1 MMPLVDNH
9 KISNSFLEIN
19 IDSIIHNY
27 QLINNKVGNTE
38 CAAVLKADAYG
49 MGASVIAKALDKAG
63 CSTFFVATIDEG
75 IELRA
80 CFSKNENQIAVLSGL
95 LEGSEDIF
103 YSNKLTPVLND
114 TEQIKKWAIYNKQK
128 KISAPSILHID
139 TGMNRLGLTINEL
152 YDIIKNPTE
161 LKELHVEWIMSH
173 LACGDQPRDIMNEK
187 QLSVFLNAKKEI
199 PNVKASLANSAGVFL
214 GKSYHLDMVRP
225 GIALYGSGSGSIP
238 SKPLKQVIK
247 LYSRILQI
255 RTLSTGASVGYGASY
270 RVSEA
275 TRVAT
280 VGLGYADGYLRSLS
294 NCSWVF
300 FNGLRLPVIGR
311 ISMDYITIDIT
322 QIASEKIKT
331 GDFIEIIGDKFT
343 LDDLATVANTV
354 PHELLTRLGTRH
366 HRIYRN
372 TNNIS
377 K

>member
-187 QLSVFLNAKKEI
+187 QLSVFLNAKKEF

-214 GKSYHLDMVRP
+214 GQSYHLDMVRP
-225 GIALYGSGSGSIP
+225 GIALYGSGSGSMP
-238 SKPLKQVIK
+238 SNPLKQVIK

-255 RTLSTGASVGYGASY
+255 RTLSSGASVGYGASY

-366 HRIYRN
+366 HRIYSN

>member
-27 QLINNKVGNTE
+27 QLINKKVRNTE

-80 CFSKNENQIAVLSGL
+80 CFRKNENKIAVLSGL
-95 LEGSEDIF
+95 LEESEDIF
-103 YSNKLTPVLND
+103 YYNKLTPVLND
-114 TEQIKKWAIYNKQK
+114 IEQIKKWDIYNRQK
-128 KISAPSILHID
+128 KISAPGILHID
-139 TGMNRLGLTINEL
+139 TGMNRLGLTISEFH
-152 YDIIKNPTE
+152 DIMEKSTE
-161 LKELHVEWIMSH
+161 LKELHVGWIMSH
-173 LACGDQPRDIMNEK
+173 LACGDQPDDIMNKK
-187 QLSVFLNAKKEI
+187 QLSFFLNTKKKF
-199 PNVKASLANSAGVFL
+199 PNMKASLANSAGVFL
-214 GKSYHLDMVRP
+214 GQSYHLDMVRP

-238 SKPLKQVIK
+238 LKPLKQVIK

-255 RTLSTGASVGYGASY
+255 RTLSSGASVGYGASY
-270 RVSEA
+270 RVSKS

-300 FNGLRLPVIGR
+300 FNSVRLPVIGR

-322 QIASEKIKT
+322 KIASEKIKK
-331 GDFIEIIGDKFT
+331 GDFIEIIGEKFT

-354 PHELLTRLGTRH
+354 PHEILTRLGTRH

-372 TNNIS
+372 TDTIS

>member
-49 MGASVIAKALDKAG
+49 MGASVVAKALDKVG

-80 CFSKNENQIAVLSGL
+80 CFSKNEKQIAVLSGL

-114 TEQIKKWAIYNKQK
+114 TEQIKKWAIYNQQK

-161 LKELHVEWIMSH
+161 LKELNVEWIMSH

-187 QLSVFLNAKKEI
+187 QLSVFLNAKKEF

-214 GKSYHLDMVRP
+214 GQSYHLDMVRP

-270 RVSEA
+270 RVSKA

>member
-49 MGASVIAKALDKAG
+49 MGASVVAKALDKVG

-161 LKELHVEWIMSH
+161 LKELQVEWIMSH

-187 QLSVFLNAKKEI
+187 QLSVFLNAKKEF

-214 GKSYHLDMVRP
+214 GQSYHLDMVRP
-225 GIALYGSGSGSIP
+225 GIALYGSGSGSMP

-280 VGLGYADGYLRSLS
+280 V
-294 NCSWVF
+294 
-300 FNGLRLPVIGR
+300 
-311 ISMDYITIDIT
+311 
-322 QIASEKIKT
+322 
-331 GDFIEIIGDKFT
+331 
-343 LDDLATVANTV
+343 
-354 PHELLTRLGTRH
+354 
-366 HRIYRN
+366 
-372 TNNIS
+372 
-377 K
+377 

>member
-49 MGASVIAKALDKAG
+49 MGASVVAKALDKVG

-128 KISAPSILHID
+128 KISATSILHID

-187 QLSVFLNAKKEI
+187 QLSVFLNAKKEF

-214 GKSYHLDMVRP
+214 GQSYHLDMVRP

>member
-1 MMPLVDNH
+1 MIPSVDNH

-49 MGASVIAKALDKAG
+49 MGASVVAKALDKVG

-139 TGMNRLGLTINEL
+139 TGMNRLGLTISEF
-152 YDIIKNPTE
+152 YDIIKKPTE
-161 LKELHVEWIMSH
+161 LKELHVGWIMSH

-187 QLSVFLNAKKEI
+187 QLSVFLIAKKEF

-214 GKSYHLDMVRP
+214 GQPYHLDMVRP

-372 TNNIS
+372 TDNTT

>member
-1 MMPLVDNH
+1 MPLVDNH

-49 MGASVIAKALDKAG
+49 MGASVVAKALDKVG

-80 CFSKNENQIAVLSGL
+80 CFSKNEKQIAVLSGL

-114 TEQIKKWAIYNKQK
+114 TEQIKKWAIYNQQK

-161 LKELHVEWIMSH
+161 LKELNVEWIMSH

-187 QLSVFLNAKKEI
+187 QLSVFLNAKKEF

-214 GKSYHLDMVRP
+214 GQSYHLDMVRP

-270 RVSEA
+270 RVSKA

>member
-1 MMPLVDNH
+1 MMPSVDNQ
-9 KISNSFLEIN
+9 KIANSFLEIN

-27 QLINNKVGNTE
+27 QFINSKVGNTE

-80 CFSKNENQIAVLSGL
+80 CFSNDRNKIAVLSGL
-95 LEGSEDIF
+95 LKGSEDIF
-103 YSNKLTPVLND
+103 YNNKLTPVLND
-114 TEQIKKWAIYNKQK
+114 IEQIKRWGLYNRK
-128 KISAPSILHID
+128 KKRPAPSIIHID
-139 TGMNRLGLTINEL
+139 TGMNRLGLTISEF
-152 YDIIKNPTE
+152 YDTVDKQTKLE
-161 LKELHVEWIMSH
+161 ELHVGWIMSH

-187 QLSVFLNAKKEI
+187 QLSVFLNAKKKL
-199 PNVKASLANSAGVFL
+199 PTVKASLANSAGVFL
-214 GKSYHLDMVRP
+214 GQSYHLDMVRP
-225 GIALYGSGSGSIP
+225 GIALYGSGPGSRP
-238 SKPLKQVIK
+238 SNNLKQVVK
-247 LYSRILQI
+247 LYGRILQI
-255 RTLSTGASVGYGASY
+255 RTLNSGASIGYGASF

-294 NCSWVF
+294 NSSWVF
-300 FNGLRLPVIGR
+300 FNGVKLPVIGR

-322 QIASEKIKT
+322 KIASGKIKT
-331 GDFIEIIGDKFT
+331 GDFIEVIGDKFT

-354 PHELLTRLGTRH
+354 PNELLTRLGTRH

-372 TNNIS
+372 TDNIS

>member
-9 KISNSFLEIN
+9 RISNSFLEIN

-49 MGASVIAKALDKAG
+49 MGASVVAKALDKVG

-187 QLSVFLNAKKEI
+187 QLSVFLNAKKEF

-214 GKSYHLDMVRP
+214 GQSYHLDMVRP

>member
-49 MGASVIAKALDKAG
+49 MGASVVAKALDKVG

-128 KISAPSILHID
+128 KISAPSIIHID

-187 QLSVFLNAKKEI
+187 QLSVFLNAKKEF

-214 GKSYHLDMVRP
+214 GQSYHLDMVRP

>member
-1 MMPLVDNH
+1 MPLVDNH

-152 YDIIKNPTE
+152 YDIIKKPTE

-173 LACGDQPRDIMNEK
+173 LACGDQPCDMMNEK
-187 QLSVFLNAKKEI
+187 QLSVFLNAKKEF

-214 GKSYHLDMVRP
+214 GQSYHLDMVRP
-225 GIALYGSGSGSIP
+225 GIALYGSGSGSMH

-366 HRIYRN
+366 HRIYSN

>member
-1 MMPLVDNH
+1 MPLVDNH

-49 MGASVIAKALDKAG
+49 MGASVIAKALDKVG

-139 TGMNRLGLTINEL
+139 TGMNRLGLTIYEL
-152 YDIIKNPTE
+152 YDIIKNSTE
-161 LKELHVEWIMSH
+161 LKELHVGWIMSH

-187 QLSVFLNAKKEI
+187 QLSVFLNAKKEF

-214 GKSYHLDMVRP
+214 GQSYHLDMVRP

-322 QIASEKIKT
+322 QIASGKIKT

-366 HRIYRN
+366 HRIYSD

>member
-152 YDIIKNPTE
+152 SDIIKKPTE
-161 LKELHVEWIMSH
+161 LKELHVGWIMSH

-187 QLSVFLNAKKEI
+187 QLSVFLNAKKKF

-214 GKSYHLDMVRP
+214 GQSYHLDMVRP
-225 GIALYGSGSGSIP
+225 GIALYGSGSGSMP
-238 SKPLKQVIK
+238 SKQVIK

>member
-1 MMPLVDNH
+1 MPLVDNH

-49 MGASVIAKALDKAG
+49 MGASVVAKALDKVG

-152 YDIIKNPTE
+152 YDILKNPTE

-187 QLSVFLNAKKEI
+187 QLSVFLNAKKEF

-214 GKSYHLDMVRP
+214 GQSYHLDMVRP

-238 SKPLKQVIK
+238 SKPLKQVIR

-300 FNGLRLPVIGR
+300 FNGFRLPVIGR
-311 ISMDYITIDIT
+311 ISMDYITVDIT

>member
-19 IDSIIHNY
+19 IDSIIRNY
-27 QLINNKVGNTE
+27 HLINNKVGNTE

-49 MGASVIAKALDKAG
+49 MGASVIAKALDRAG

-80 CFSKNENQIAVLSGL
+80 CFNKSENKIAVLSGL

-103 YSNKLTPVLND
+103 YNNKLTPVLND
-114 TEQIKKWAIYNKQK
+114 TEQIRKWGIYNRQK
-128 KISAPSILHID
+128 KIPAPSILHID
-139 TGMNRLGLTINEL
+139 TGMNRLGLTISEF
-152 YDIIKNPTE
+152 YDIIKETTE
-161 LKELHVEWIMSH
+161 LKKLHVGWIMSH
-173 LACGDQPRDIMNEK
+173 LACGDQPRDIMNKK
-187 QLSVFLNAKKEI
+187 QLSAFLKAKKNF

-214 GKSYHLDMVRP
+214 GQSYHLDMVRP

-238 SKPLKQVIK
+238 PNLLEPVIK

-255 RTLSTGASVGYGASY
+255 RTLNSGASVGYGASY
-270 RVSEA
+270 RVSKA

-300 FNGLRLPVIGR
+300 FNGVRLPVIGR

-322 QIASEKIKT
+322 KIANEKIKT

-354 PHELLTRLGTRH
+354 PHEVLTRLGTRH

-372 TNNIS
+372 TDNNS

>member
-49 MGASVIAKALDKAG
+49 MGASVVAKALDKVG

-152 YDIIKNPTE
+152 YDILKNPTE

-187 QLSVFLNAKKEI
+187 QLSVFLNAKKEF

-214 GKSYHLDMVRP
+214 GQSYHLDMVRP

-238 SKPLKQVIK
+238 SKPLKQVIR

-300 FNGLRLPVIGR
+300 FNGFRLPVIGR
-311 ISMDYITIDIT
+311 ISMDYITVDIT

>member
-1 MMPLVDNH
+1 MPLVDNH

-80 CFSKNENQIAVLSGL
+80 CFSKNEKQIAVLSGL

-128 KISAPSILHID
+128 KISAPSILHVD

-187 QLSVFLNAKKEI
+187 QLSVFLNAKKEF

-214 GKSYHLDMVRP
+214 GQSYHLDMVRP

-366 HRIYRN
+366 HRIYSN

>member
-1 MMPLVDNH
+1 MTPLVDNH

-27 QLINNKVGNTE
+27 QLINRKVGNTE

-63 CSTFFVATIDEG
+63 CSTFFVATMDEG
-75 IELRA
+75 IELRS
-80 CFSKNENQIAVLSGL
+80 CFSEHKNKIAVLSGL

-103 YSNKLTPVLND
+103 YNNKLTPILND
-114 TEQIKKWAIYNKQK
+114 IEQMKKWAFYNRKK
-128 KISAPSILHID
+128 KISAPGILHID
-139 TGMNRLGLTINEL
+139 TGMNRLGLTIREFH
-152 YDIIKNPTE
+152 DIIDKPTT
-161 LKELHVEWIMSH
+161 LKELHVGGIMSH
-173 LACGDQPRDIMNEK
+173 LACGDQPGDIMNKE
-187 QLSVFLNAKKEI
+187 QLSLFLNAKKNF
-199 PNVKASLANSAGVFL
+199 PHVKASLANSAGVFL
-214 GKSYHLDMVRP
+214 GQSYHLDMVRP

-238 SKPLKQVIK
+238 LNPLKQVIK
-247 LYSRILQI
+247 LYSRVLQI
-255 RTLSTGASVGYGASY
+255 RTLSRGASVGYGASY
-270 RVSEA
+270 KASKT

-300 FNGLRLPVIGR
+300 FNNVKLPVIGR

-322 QIASEKIKT
+322 KIASEKIKK

-343 LDDLATVANTV
+343 LDDLATVANTI
-354 PHELLTRLGTRH
+354 PHEILTRLGTRH
-366 HRIYRN
+366 RRIYHS
-372 TNNIS
+372 TDNIS

>member
-1 MMPLVDNH
+1 MPLVDNH

-49 MGASVIAKALDKAG
+49 MGASVVAKALDKVG

-139 TGMNRLGLTINEL
+139 TGMNRLGLTVSEF
-152 YDIIKNPTE
+152 YDIIKKPTE
-161 LKELHVEWIMSH
+161 LKKLHVGWIMSH

-255 RTLSTGASVGYGASY
+255 RTLSAGASVGYGASY
-270 RVSEA
+270 RVTEA

-366 HRIYRN
+366 HRIYSN

>member
-1 MMPLVDNH
+1 MMPLVDSH
-9 KISNSFLEIN
+9 KISNSYLEIN

-49 MGASVIAKALDKAG
+49 MGASVVAKALDKVG

-128 KISAPSILHID
+128 KISAPSIIHID
-139 TGMNRLGLTINEL
+139 TGMNRLGLTINEF
-152 YDIIKNPTE
+152 YDIIKKPTE
-161 LKELHVEWIMSH
+161 LKELRIGWIMSH

-187 QLSVFLNAKKEI
+187 QLSVFLNAKKEF

-214 GKSYHLDMVRP
+214 GQSYHLDMVRP

-238 SKPLKQVIK
+238 SNPLKQVIK

-270 RVSEA
+270 RVSEP

-300 FNGLRLPVIGR
+300 FNGVKLPVIGR

-366 HRIYRN
+366 HRIYSN
-372 TNNIS
+372 ANNIS

>member
-75 IELRA
+75 IDLRA

-114 TEQIKKWAIYNKQK
+114 TEQIKKWATYNKQK

-139 TGMNRLGLTINEL
+139 TGMNRLGLTISEF
-152 YDIIKNPTE
+152 YDIIKKPTE
-161 LKELHVEWIMSH
+161 LKELHVGWIMSH
-173 LACGDQPRDIMNEK
+173 LACGDQPRDIMNKE
-187 QLSVFLNAKKEI
+187 QLSVFLDVKKKF
-199 PNVKASLANSAGVFL
+199 PHVKASLANSAGVFL
-214 GKSYHLDMVRP
+214 GQSYHLDMVRP

-238 SKPLKQVIK
+238 SNPLKQVIK

-255 RTLSTGASVGYGASY
+255 RTLRIGASVGYGASY
-270 RVSEA
+270 RVSKA

-300 FNGLRLPVIGR
+300 FNGVRLPVIGR

-322 QIASEKIKT
+322 KIASEKIKT

-372 TNNIS
+372 TDNTS

>member
-1 MMPLVDNH
+1 MMPSADNH

-49 MGASVIAKALDKAG
+49 MGASVIAKALDRAG

-75 IELRA
+75 IELRT
-80 CFSKNENQIAVLSGL
+80 CFSRNENKIAVLSGF

-103 YSNKLTPVLND
+103 YNNKLTPVLND
-114 TEQIKKWAIYNKQK
+114 IEQIKKWDLYNKQK

-139 TGMNRLGLTINEL
+139 TGMNRLGLTVSEF
-152 YDIIKNPTE
+152 YDIIRRPTV
-161 LKELHVEWIMSH
+161 LKELHVGWIMTH
-173 LACGDQPRDIMNEK
+173 LACGDQPHNIMNKK
-187 QLSVFLNAKKEI
+187 QLSVFLNAKKKF

-214 GKSYHLDMVRP
+214 GESYHLDMVRP
-225 GIALYGSGSGSIP
+225 GIALYGSGFGSIP
-238 SKPLKQVIK
+238 SNPLKQVIK
-247 LYSRILQI
+247 VYSRILQI
-255 RTLSTGASVGYGASY
+255 RTLSRGTSVGYGASY

-300 FNGLRLPVIGR
+300 FNGVKLPVIGR
-311 ISMDYITIDIT
+311 ISMDYITVDIT
-322 QIASEKIKT
+322 KIASEKIKT

-372 TNNIS
+372 TDNIS

>member
-1 MMPLVDNH
+1 MPLVDNH

-49 MGASVIAKALDKAG
+49 MGASVVAKALDKVG

-128 KISAPSILHID
+128 KISAPSILHVD

-187 QLSVFLNAKKEI
+187 QLSVFLNAKKEF

-214 GKSYHLDMVRP
+214 GQSYHLDMVRP

>member
-49 MGASVIAKALDKAG
+49 MGASVVAKALDKVG

-128 KISAPSILHID
+128 KISATSILHID

-161 LKELHVEWIMSH
+161 LKQLHVEWIMSH

-187 QLSVFLNAKKEI
+187 QLSVFLNAKKEF

-214 GKSYHLDMVRP
+214 GQSYHLDMVRP

>member
-187 QLSVFLNAKKEI
+187 QLSVFLNAKKEF

-214 GKSYHLDMVRP
+214 GQSYHLDMVRP

-366 HRIYRN
+366 HRIYSN

>member
-1 MMPLVDNH
+1 MMPSADNH

-49 MGASVIAKALDKAG
+49 MGASVIAKALHRAG

-75 IELRA
+75 IELRT
-80 CFSKNENQIAVLSGL
+80 CFSKNENKIAVLSGF

-103 YSNKLTPVLND
+103 YNNKLTPVLND
-114 TEQIKKWAIYNKQK
+114 IEQIKKWDLYNKQK

-139 TGMNRLGLTINEL
+139 TGMNRLGLTVSEF
-152 YDIIKNPTE
+152 YDIIRRQTV
-161 LKELHVEWIMSH
+161 LKELHVGWIMTH
-173 LACGDQPRDIMNEK
+173 LACGDQPRDTMNKK
-187 QLSVFLNAKKEI
+187 QLSVFLNATTKF

-225 GIALYGSGSGSIP
+225 GIALYGSGSGSID
-238 SKPLKQVIK
+238 SHPLKQVIK

-255 RTLSTGASVGYGASY
+255 RTLSRGASVGYGASY
-270 RVSEA
+270 RASEE
-275 TRVAT
+275 TRIAT

-300 FNGLRLPVIGR
+300 FNGVRLPVIGR
-311 ISMDYITIDIT
+311 ISMDYITINIT
-322 QIASEKIKT
+322 KIASEKIKT
-331 GDFIEIIGDKFT
+331 GDFIEIINDKFT
-343 LDDLATVANTV
+343 LDDLATLANTV

-372 TNNIS
+372 KDNIS

>member
-1 MMPLVDNH
+1 
-9 KISNSFLEIN
+9 
-19 IDSIIHNY
+19 
-27 QLINNKVGNTE
+27 
-38 CAAVLKADAYG
+38 
-49 MGASVIAKALDKAG
+49 
-63 CSTFFVATIDEG
+63 
-75 IELRA
+75 
-80 CFSKNENQIAVLSGL
+80 
-95 LEGSEDIF
+95 
-103 YSNKLTPVLND
+103 
-114 TEQIKKWAIYNKQK
+114 
-128 KISAPSILHID
+128 
-139 TGMNRLGLTINEL
+139 MNRLGLTINEL

-187 QLSVFLNAKKEI
+187 QLSVFLNAKKEF

-214 GKSYHLDMVRP
+214 GQSYHLDMVRP

>member
-1 MMPLVDNH
+1 MPLVDNH

-80 CFSKNENQIAVLSGL
+80 CFSKDENQIAVLSGL

-128 KISAPSILHID
+128 NISAPSILHID

-187 QLSVFLNAKKEI
+187 QLSVFLNAKKEF

-214 GKSYHLDMVRP
+214 GQSYHLDMVRP

-322 QIASEKIKT
+322 QIASEKIQT

>member
-1 MMPLVDNH
+1 MPLVDNH

-49 MGASVIAKALDKAG
+49 MGASVVAKALDKVG

-128 KISAPSILHID
+128 NISAPSILHID

-187 QLSVFLNAKKEI
+187 QLSVFLNAKKEF

-214 GKSYHLDMVRP
+214 GQSYHLDMVRP

>member
-1 MMPLVDNH
+1 MPLVDNH

-49 MGASVIAKALDKAG
+49 MGASVVAKALDKVG

-139 TGMNRLGLTINEL
+139 TGMNRLGITINEL

-187 QLSVFLNAKKEI
+187 QLSVFLNAKKEF

-214 GKSYHLDMVRP
+214 GQSYHLDMVRP

-280 VGLGYADGYLRSLS
+280 VGLGYADGYMRSLS

>member
-49 MGASVIAKALDKAG
+49 MGASVVAKALDKVG

-80 CFSKNENQIAVLSGL
+80 CFGKNENQIAVLSGL

-187 QLSVFLNAKKEI
+187 QLSVFLNAKKEF

-214 GKSYHLDMVRP
+214 GQSYHLDMVRP

>member
-1 MMPLVDNH
+1 MPLVDNH

-49 MGASVIAKALDKAG
+49 MVASVVAKALDKVG

-114 TEQIKKWAIYNKQK
+114 TEQIKKWAVYNKQK

-187 QLSVFLNAKKEI
+187 QLSVFLNAKKEF

-214 GKSYHLDMVRP
+214 GQSYHLDMVRP

-366 HRIYRN
+366 HRIYIN

>member
-80 CFSKNENQIAVLSGL
+80 CFSKDENQIAVLSGL

-128 KISAPSILHID
+128 NISAPSILHID

-187 QLSVFLNAKKEI
+187 QLSVFLNAKKEF

-214 GKSYHLDMVRP
+214 GQSYHLDMVRP

-322 QIASEKIKT
+322 QIASEKIQT